1 MSSGIEC
8 CDGTGFADYAAVP
21 CPNPECPV
29 WKSPQPDWCV
39 WMLLPNRSGPAGW
52 SMVHNGVTQ
61 REAER
66 AAKTATFRARAA
78 TAGKAAGYRPEA
90 LKGRLP
96 VDTEGLPE
104 PPELQRPPAGAIR
117 TVELPPDPPAATCP
131 HPTSVHTSDH
141 HWTGAAGSR
150 CACGA
155 LGGEP
160 SALEPTPAPV
170 RPQGV
175 KVSMFRTK

>member
-1 MSSGIEC
+1 MSSGLE
-8 CDGTGFADYAAVP
+8 
-21 CPNPECPV
+21 PEP
-29 WKSPQPDWCV
+29 WCV

-52 SMVHNGVTQ
+52 SMVHNGMTQ
-61 REAER
+61 SEALR
-66 AAKTATFRARAA
+66 AEETATFRARAA

-104 PPELQRPPAGAIR
+104 PPELQRPPAGAVR
-117 TVELPPDPPAATCP
+117 TVELPADPAAHCEHARDPATCKLC
-131 HPTSVHTSDH
+131 
-141 HWTGAAGSR
+141 AGIR
-150 CACGA
+150 
-155 LGGEP
+155 ERQP